1 VSPLKLC
8 GLVGQGK
15 AEGILQQR
23 MKDYIEV
30 DEWKIIEQGFD
41 PRYNKI
47 SESIFS
53 LGNGR
58 MGQRANFEEAY
69 SGETLQGNY
78 IAGVY
83 YPDKTRVGWWKN
95 GYPEYFAK
103 VLNAA
108 NWIGIDIDING
119 EQLDLAK
126 CEVTDFRRELNMKDG
141 YLKRNFQAKTI
152 GGKIVK
158 VEAIRFCSMAD
169 DEAGVIKY
177 TITPLNFGGKLTL
190 TPFIDGDVV
199 NKDSNYDEKFWDEV
213 KKETWESGGY
223 LQMRTKKT
231 GFEVATGMEFQI
243 IQGGRQTRPLAD
255 PIVRENYIAA
265 KIDLQAY
272 EGQSI
277 TLIKYAANLSS
288 QNHDAAALA
297 VNLKQTLARISAKGF
312 EIMLEEQAAAWAEKW
327 KHNDIIIEGDAS
339 AQQAIRFNIFQL
351 NQTYTGEDD
360 RLNIGPK
367 GFTGEKYGGST
378 YWDTEAYCVPFYL
391 STAEQKVTRNL
402 LLYRY
407 KQLDKAIDNA
417 KLLGFSNGAALY
429 PMVTMDGAECH
440 NEWEITFEEIH
451 RNGAIAYAIFNYVSY
466 TGDEAYL
473 ADYGLEVL
481 IAIARFWSQRVHW
494 SDDKQQYVMLGVTGP
509 NEYENNV
516 NNNWYT
522 SKLAT
527 WCMQYTIAVIEK
539 VKADEQ
545 AKYTALVNKIN
556 FDEAGET
563 SRFSDII
570 QKMYLPYDEK
580 LQVFLQQDG
589 YLDKEQILVKDL
601 PASERPI
608 NQKWSWDRIL
618 RSCYIKQADVLQ
630 GIYFFEDQYDLET
643 IRRNFDFYE
652 PRTVHESSLSPC
664 VHSILAAKLG
674 DEARAYEFY
683 LRTAR
688 LDLDDYN
695 NDTEDGCHI
704 TSMAGTW
711 MAVVEGFAG
720 MRVRD
725 GKLSFQPFLPGK
737 WKSFSFNI
745 GFRGALLNIRVS
757 REGVQIKNLSGNETT
772 VLIHDKEQLV
782 RANDELL
789 VEA

>member
-1 VSPLKLC
+1 
-8 GLVGQGK
+8 
-15 AEGILQQR
+15 

-30 DEWKIIEQGFD
+30 DEWKIIEQGFN
-41 PRYNKI
+41 PRHNKI

-58 MGQRANFEEAY
+58 MGQRANFEETY
-69 SGETLQGNY
+69 SGDTLQGNY
-78 IAGVY
+78 VAGVY

-108 NWIGIDIDING
+108 NWIGIDIEIDG
-119 EQLDLAK
+119 ERLDLAK
-126 CEVTDFRRELNMKDG
+126 CEVLNFRRELNMKEG
-141 YLKRNFQAKTI
+141 YLKRNFRAKIDGVKTI
-152 GGKIVK
+152 E

-169 DEAGVIKY
+169 DEAGAISY
-177 TITPLNFGGKLTL
+177 TITPVNFNGTLTI

-213 KKETWESGGY
+213 KKETWETGGY

-231 GFEVATGMEFQI
+231 GFEVATGMEFRVLQNGQQI
-243 IQGGRQTRPLAD
+243 APVARVT
-255 PIVRENYIAA
+255 EKEKYIAVELD
-265 KIDLQAY
+265 IQAH
-272 EGQSI
+272 EGESV
-277 TLIKYAANLSS
+277 TLIKYAANISS
-288 QNHDAAALA
+288 QNYPADQLEDR
-297 VNLKQTLARISAKGF
+297 LKETLSHISAKGF
-312 EIMLEEQAAAWAEKW
+312 ETMLEEQVAAWAKKW
-327 KHNDIIIEGDAS
+327 EHNDIIIEGDIS

-391 STAEQKVTRNL
+391 STAEQQVTRNL

-407 KQLDKAIDNA
+407 KQLGKAIENA
-417 KLLGFSNGAALY
+417 KLLGFKNGAALY
-429 PMVTMDGAECH
+429 PMVTMDGTECH

-451 RNGAIAYAIFNYVSY
+451 RNGAIAYAIFNYVRY
-466 TGDEAYL
+466 TGDQAYL

-481 IAIARFWSQRVHW
+481 IAIARFWSQRVNW

-527 WCMQYTIAVIEK
+527 WCMQYTMQVAEK
-539 VKADEQ
+539 VKSAD
-545 AKYTALVNKIN
+545 AVKYAALVSKIN
-556 FDEAGET
+556 FNEAEET
-563 SRFSDII
+563 AKFRHII
-570 QKMYLPYDEK
+570 EKMYLPFDEK

-601 PASERPI
+601 PTSERPI

-630 GIYFFEDQYDLET
+630 GIYFFEDQYDLDT

-720 MRVRD
+720 MRVRN

-745 GFRGALLNIRVS
+745 GFRGALLNIKVS

-782 RANDELL
+782 KANDELL